1 MKIVRI
7 VVPTAFVIFLI
18 GYTKELRHLMNEGGW
33 VELAVVLIC
42 FGGILMCYGVVLMPI
57 TSKVRAVATYVTND
71 VARMKKP
78 RDVPLRYGVGALF
91 CGGMSLFLF
100 GVVFAMVRQA
110 YRGPPNPAWA
120 WGVLAALIAVVAAAG
135 AFFALLAWGALSDPK
150 SRLGSRFREKSVEA
164 ALYFL
169 WNAAFES
176 LMWVGFGLV
185 GWAGSYSIFLGV
197 AVFLCL
203 VLLFIRLSGLR

>member
-120 WGVLAALIAVVAAAG
+120 WGGAG
-135 AFFALLAWGALSDPK
+135 GAYRRGRCSGRFFCLT
-150 SRLGSRFREKSVEA
+150 SVGGPE
-164 ALYFL
+164 
-169 WNAAFES
+169 
-176 LMWVGFGLV
+176 
-185 GWAGSYSIFLGV
+185 
-197 AVFLCL
+197 
-203 VLLFIRLSGLR
+203 